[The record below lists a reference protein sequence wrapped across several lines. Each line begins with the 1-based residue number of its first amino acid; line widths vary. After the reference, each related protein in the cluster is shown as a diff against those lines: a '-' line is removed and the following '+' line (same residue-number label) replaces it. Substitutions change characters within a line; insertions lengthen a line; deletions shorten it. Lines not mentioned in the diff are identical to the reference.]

1 MDVMRKAVLA
11 TTAVSVLG
19 LAIALG
25 VPVPGEREGPTGSDC
40 RLMAQALGEAF
51 ASVTVV
57 ASDRTCDW
65 RRLGLRR
72 AVDEDT
78 LPPYDG
84 TNFVGVDS
92 VERLEYSHLGTR
104 AHVDV
109 GTQLAELAGEGDRCT
124 YQRLFGRWVRAGCEP
139 SWIS

>member
-1 MDVMRKAVLA
+1 MEVMQKGALA
-11 TTAVSVLG
+11 TVAVSALG
-19 LAIALG
+19 LALALA
-25 VPVPGEREGPTGSDC
+25 VPAPGEREGPTGADC
-40 RLMAQALGEAF
+40 RLMAQALGEAVV
-51 ASVTVV
+51 SVTVV
-57 ASDRTCDW
+57 ASDRACDW
-65 RRLGLRR
+65 RRLGFRE

-84 TNFVGVDS
+84 TNFVGFAS

-109 GTQLAELAGEGDRCT
+109 GIQLAELAGEGWRCT

-139 SWIS
+139 SWVS